1 MKKSNL
7 NRNFKICCIGVMT
20 ISLIVLAFETFTKQE
35 ANMIKTVLDK
45 LVKKWGV
52 SKTTKIICLIMFG
65 ASTGG
70 FIGVSV
76 FPDEPEMSIEEKG
89 DEK

>member
-1 MKKSNL
+1 
-7 NRNFKICCIGVMT
+7 
-20 ISLIVLAFETFTKQE
+20 
-35 ANMIKTVLDK
+35 MIKTVLDK

-76 FPDEPEMSIEEKG
+76 FTDEPEMNIEEKG